1 MSLLI
6 KNIKKL
12 IQCRTEQTPF
22 VSGKDMSFVP
32 SIDNAY
38 LFVKDGKIK
47 DFGKMQELKKINT
60 DQVIDAKDRMVLPSW
75 CDSHT
80 HIVFAGNRSKEFIDR
95 IKGLSYEEIAARGG
109 GILNSAKL
117 LQNTS
122 KEDLYNQSNM
132 RINSVIRQ
140 GTGAIE
146 IKSGYGLSF
155 ESELKMLQVIKQI
168 KDSSK
173 MQVKSTFL
181 GAHAYP
187 NEFKGNKDGYINLV
201 LNKMLPAFKRENLID
216 YIDVFCEKGYFSP
229 EDTERII
236 KEGLKYNIRSKIHV
250 NQFNALGGIKIAV
263 ENNSLSVDHLE
274 VLQDDDIKI
283 LSKGSTIPVVLPTC
297 SYFLGI
303 DYAPARKL
311 IDAGLP
317 LAIASDFNPGSSPSG
332 NMNFV
337 ISTACT
343 KMKLTTEEAIN
354 AATINGAY
362 AMGLEDKV
370 GSISKDK
377 IANLIITN
385 KINSIDEVPYNFGG
399 NQIQQSNFRRRNN
412 FLTLLIICLL
422 LFLKFYVLKHLFYQ

>member
-12 IQCRTEQTPF
+12 IQCRTEKISF
-22 VSGKDMSFVP
+22 VSGEDMSFLP

-38 LFVKDGKIK
+38 LYVKDGKII
-47 DFGKMQELKKINT
+47 DFGKMQDLKKMKT
-60 DQVIDAKDRMVLPSW
+60 SQVIDAKGRMVLPSW

-80 HIVFAGNRSKEFIDR
+80 HIVFSGNRSKEFIDR

-122 KEDLYNQSNM
+122 QEDLYNQSKM
-132 RINSVIRQ
+132 RIESVIRQ

-146 IKSGYGLSF
+146 IKSGYGLTF
-155 ESELKMLQVIKQI
+155 ESELKMLQVIKEI
-168 KDSSK
+168 KENSK

-181 GAHAYP
+181 GAHAFP
-187 NEFKGNKDGYINLV
+187 IEFKTDKEGYIELI
-201 LNKMLPAFKRENLID
+201 LQKMLPAFSNENLID
-216 YIDVFCEKGYFSP
+216 FIDVFCEKGYFSTN
-229 EDTERII
+229 DTERIV

-250 NQFNALGGIKIAV
+250 NQFNILGGIKIAV
-263 ENNSLSVDHLE
+263 ENNALSVDHLE
-274 VLQDDDIKI
+274 VLEENDIKI
-283 LSKGSTIPVVLPTC
+283 LSEGSTIPVVLPTC

-303 DYAPARKL
+303 NYAPARKL
-311 IDAGLP
+311 IDSGLP

-362 AMGLEDKV
+362 AMGLENKV
-370 GSISKDK
+370 GSICKGK
-377 IANLIITN
+377 VANLIITN
-385 KINSIDEVPYNFGG
+385 KINSIDEIPYNFGG
-399 NQIQQSNFRRRNN
+399 NQIHKV
-412 FLTLLIICLL
+412 I
-422 LFLKFYVLKHLFYQ
+422 LKGEVIS

>member
-12 IQCRTEQTPF
+12 IQCRTEETSF
-22 VSGKDMSFVP
+22 ISGKDMSVVP
-32 SIDNAY
+32 SIDDAY
-38 LFVKDGKIK
+38 LFVKDGKIN

-122 KEDLYNQSNM
+122 KEDLYNQSKM

-168 KDSSK
+168 KENSK

-187 NEFKGNKDGYINLV
+187 NQFKENKDGYVDLV
-201 LNKMLPAFKRENLID
+201 LNKMLPAFKKENLID

-229 EDTERII
+229 KDTERII

-250 NQFNALGGIKIAV
+250 NQFNILGGVKIAV
-263 ENNSLSVDHLE
+263 ENNALSVDHLE

-385 KINSIDEVPYNFGG
+385 KINSIDEIPYNFGG
-399 NQIQQSNFRRRNN
+399 NQIHKVI
-412 FLTLLIICLL
+412 LEGEIIS
-422 LFLKFYVLKHLFYQ
+422 

>member
-12 IQCRTEQTPF
+12 IQCRTEETSF
-22 VSGKDMSFVP
+22 ISGKDMSVVP
-32 SIDNAY
+32 SIDDAY

-47 DFGKMQELKKINT
+47 DFGKMQELKEINT

-122 KEDLYNQSNM
+122 KEDLYNQSKM

-168 KDSSK
+168 KENSK

-187 NEFKGNKDGYINLV
+187 NQFKENKDGYVDLV
-201 LNKMLPAFKRENLID
+201 LNKMLPAFKKENLID

-229 EDTERII
+229 KDTERII

-250 NQFNALGGIKIAV
+250 NQFNILGGVKIAV
-263 ENNSLSVDHLE
+263 ENNALSVDHLE

-385 KINSIDEVPYNFGG
+385 KINSIDEIPYNFGG
-399 NQIQQSNFRRRNN
+399 NQIHKVI
-412 FLTLLIICLL
+412 LEGEIIS
-422 LFLKFYVLKHLFYQ
+422 

>member
-12 IQCRTEQTPF
+12 IQCRTDKTPF

-32 SIDNAY
+32 SIDDAFLLIKN
-38 LFVKDGKIK
+38 GKIN

-80 HIVFAGNRSKEFIDR
+80 HIVFSGNRSKEFIDR

-109 GILNSAKL
+109 GILNSVKL

-122 KEDLYNQSNM
+122 KEDLYNQSKM

-187 NEFKGNKDGYINLV
+187 NEFKGNKDGYIDLV
-201 LNKMLPAFKRENLID
+201 LNKMLPAFKKENLID
-216 YIDVFCEKGYFSP
+216 FIDVFCEKGYFSP

-236 KEGLKYNIRSKIHV
+236 KEGLKYDIRSKIHV
-250 NQFNALGGIKIAV
+250 NQFNVLGGIKIAV
-263 ENNSLSVDHLE
+263 ENNALSVDHLE
-274 VLQDDDIKI
+274 VLQDDDIKT
-283 LSKGSTIPVVLPTC
+283 LSKGSTMPVVLPTC

-362 AMGLEDKV
+362 AMGLENKV
-370 GSISKDK
+370 GSISRDK

-385 KINSIDEVPYNFGG
+385 KINSIDDIPYNFGG
-399 NQIQQSNFRRRNN
+399 NQIYKIILEGQ
-412 FLTLLIICLL
+412 LIS
-422 LFLKFYVLKHLFYQ
+422 

>member
-1 MSLLI
+1 MTPGLNQKTWFNLKTMSLLI

-12 IQCRTEQTPF
+12 IQCRTENISF
-22 VSGKDMSFVP
+22 VSGKDMSFLP

-38 LFVKDGKIK
+38 LVIKNGKIS
-47 DFGKMQELKKINT
+47 DFGKMQDFKETGFNE
-60 DQVIDAKDRMVLPSW
+60 VIDAKDRMILPSW

-146 IKSGYGLSF
+146 IKSGYGLSL

-173 MQVKSTFL
+173 IQVKSTFL

-187 NEFKGNKDGYINLV
+187 NEFKENKDGYIDLV
-201 LNKMLPAFKRENLID
+201 LNKMLPAFSKENLID

-229 EDTERII
+229 EDTEKII

-250 NQFNALGGIKIAV
+250 NQFNVLGGVKIAV
-263 ENNSLSVDHLE
+263 ENNALSVDHLE

-317 LAIASDFNPGSSPSG
+317 VAIASDFNPGSSPSG

-343 KMKLTTEEAIN
+343 KMKLTTEESIN

-370 GSISKDK
+370 GSISKGK

-385 KINSIDEVPYNFGG
+385 EINSIDDIPYNFGG
-399 NQIQQSNFRRRNN
+399 NQIHKIILEGQ
-412 FLTLLIICLL
+412 LIS
-422 LFLKFYVLKHLFYQ
+422 

>member
-1 MSLLI
+1 MTPGLNQKTWFNLKTMSLLI

-12 IQCRTEQTPF
+12 IQCRTENISF
-22 VSGKDMSFVP
+22 VSGKDMSFLP

-38 LFVKDGKIK
+38 LVIKNGKIS
-47 DFGKMQELKKINT
+47 DFGKMQDFKETGFNE
-60 DQVIDAKDRMVLPSW
+60 VIDAKDRMILPSW

-122 KEDLYNQSNM
+122 KEDLYNQSKM

-146 IKSGYGLSF
+146 IKSGYGLSL

-173 MQVKSTFL
+173 IQVKSTFL

-187 NEFKGNKDGYINLV
+187 NEFKENKDGYIDLV
-201 LNKMLPAFKRENLID
+201 LNKMLPAFSKENLID

-229 EDTERII
+229 EDTEKII

-250 NQFNALGGIKIAV
+250 NQFNVLGGVKIAV
-263 ENNSLSVDHLE
+263 ENNALSVDHLE
-274 VLQDDDIKI
+274 VLQDNDIKI

-317 LAIASDFNPGSSPSG
+317 VAIASDFNPGSSPSG

-370 GSISKDK
+370 GSISKGK

-385 KINSIDEVPYNFGG
+385 KINSIDDIPYNFGG
-399 NQIQQSNFRRRNN
+399 NQIHKIILEGQ
-412 FLTLLIICLL
+412 LIS
-422 LFLKFYVLKHLFYQ
+422 

>member
-12 IQCRTEQTPF
+12 IQCRTEETSF
-22 VSGKDMSFVP
+22 VSGKDMSFLP
-32 SIDNAY
+32 SIDDAY

-47 DFGKMQELKKINT
+47 DFGKMQELKMINT

-80 HIVFAGNRSKEFIDR
+80 HIVFSGNRSKEFIDR

-122 KEDLYNQSNM
+122 KEDLYNQSKM

-187 NEFKGNKDGYINLV
+187 NEFKENKNGYVDLV
-201 LNKMLPAFKRENLID
+201 LNKMLPAFKKDNLID
-216 YIDVFCEKGYFSP
+216 FIDVFCEKGYFSP
-229 EDTERII
+229 KDTERII

-250 NQFNALGGIKIAV
+250 NQFNILGGIKIAV
-263 ENNSLSVDHLE
+263 ENNALSVDHLE

-317 LAIASDFNPGSSPSG
+317 IAIASDFNPGSSPSG

-362 AMGLEDKV
+362 AMGLEEKV

-385 KINSIDEVPYNFGG
+385 KINSIDEIPYNFGG
-399 NQIQQSNFRRRNN
+399 NQIHKVI
-412 FLTLLIICLL
+412 LEGKIIP
-422 LFLKFYVLKHLFYQ
+422 

>member
-1 MSLLI
+1 MTPGLNQKTWFNLKTMSLLI

-12 IQCRTEQTPF
+12 IQCRTENISF
-22 VSGKDMSFVP
+22 VSGKDMSFLP

-38 LFVKDGKIK
+38 LVIKNGKIS
-47 DFGKMQELKKINT
+47 DFGKMQDFKETGFNE
-60 DQVIDAKDRMVLPSW
+60 VIDAKDRMILPSW

-146 IKSGYGLSF
+146 IKSGYGLSL
-155 ESELKMLQVIKQI
+155 ESEVKMLQVIKQI

-173 MQVKSTFL
+173 IQVKSTFL

-187 NEFKGNKDGYINLV
+187 NEFKENKDGYIDLV
-201 LNKMLPAFKRENLID
+201 LNKMLPAFSKENLID

-229 EDTERII
+229 EDTEKII

-250 NQFNALGGIKIAV
+250 NQFNVLGGVKIAV
-263 ENNSLSVDHLE
+263 ENNALSVDHLE

-317 LAIASDFNPGSSPSG
+317 VAIASDYNPGSSPSG

-343 KMKLTTEEAIN
+343 KMKLTTEESIN

-370 GSISKDK
+370 GSISKGK

-385 KINSIDEVPYNFGG
+385 KINSIDDIPYNFGG
-399 NQIQQSNFRRRNN
+399 NQIHKIILEGQ
-412 FLTLLIICLL
+412 LIS
-422 LFLKFYVLKHLFYQ
+422 

>member
-1 MSLLI
+1 
-6 KNIKKL
+6 
-12 IQCRTEQTPF
+12 
-22 VSGKDMSFVP
+22 MSFVP
-32 SIDNAY
+32 SIDDAY
-38 LFVKDGKIK
+38 LFIKNGKIK
-47 DFGKMQELKKINT
+47 DFGKMQELKEINT

-80 HIVFAGNRSKEFIDR
+80 HIVFAGDRSKEFIDR

-122 KEDLYNQSNM
+122 KEDLYNQSKM

-187 NEFKGNKDGYINLV
+187 NEFKENKDGYVDLV
-201 LNKMLPAFKRENLID
+201 LNKMLPAFKKENLID
-216 YIDVFCEKGYFSP
+216 FIDVFCEKGYFSP

-250 NQFNALGGIKIAV
+250 NQFNVLGGIKIAV
-263 ENNSLSVDHLE
+263 ENNALSVDHLE

-370 GSISKDK
+370 GSISKNK
-377 IANLIITN
+377 IANLTITN
-385 KINSIDEVPYNFGG
+385 KINSIDEIPYNFGG
-399 NQIQQSNFRRRNN
+399 NQIHKVI
-412 FLTLLIICLL
+412 LEGEIIS
-422 LFLKFYVLKHLFYQ
+422 

>member
-12 IQCRTEQTPF
+12 IQCRTENISF
-22 VSGKDMSFVP
+22 VSGKDMSFLP

-38 LFVKDGKIK
+38 LVIKNGKIS
-47 DFGKMQELKKINT
+47 DFGKMQDFKETSFNE
-60 DQVIDAKDRMVLPSW
+60 VIDAKDRMILPSW

-146 IKSGYGLSF
+146 IKSGYGLSL

-173 MQVKSTFL
+173 IQVKSTFL

-187 NEFKGNKDGYINLV
+187 NEFKENKDGYIDLV
-201 LNKMLPAFKRENLID
+201 LNKMLPAFSKENLID

-229 EDTERII
+229 EDTEKII

-250 NQFNALGGIKIAV
+250 NQFNVLGGVKIAV
-263 ENNSLSVDHLE
+263 ENNALSVDHLE

-317 LAIASDFNPGSSPSG
+317 VAIASDFNPGSSPSG

-343 KMKLTTEEAIN
+343 KMKLTTEESIN

-370 GSISKDK
+370 GSISKGK

-385 KINSIDEVPYNFGG
+385 KINSIDDIPYNFGG
-399 NQIQQSNFRRRNN
+399 NQIHKIILEGQ
-412 FLTLLIICLL
+412 LIS
-422 LFLKFYVLKHLFYQ
+422 

>member
-12 IQCRTEQTPF
+12 IQCRTEKTPF

-32 SIDNAY
+32 SIDDAY
-38 LFVKDGKIK
+38 LFVKDGKIN

-80 HIVFAGNRSKEFIDR
+80 HIVFAGDRSKEFIDR

-122 KEDLYNQSNM
+122 KEDLYNQSKM

-187 NEFKGNKDGYINLV
+187 NEFKENKDGYVDLV
-201 LNKMLPAFKRENLID
+201 LNKMLPAFKKENLID
-216 YIDVFCEKGYFSP
+216 FIDVFCEKGYFSP

-250 NQFNALGGIKIAV
+250 NQFNVLGGLKIAV
-263 ENNSLSVDHLE
+263 ENNALSVDHLE

-370 GSISKDK
+370 GSISKNK
-377 IANLIITN
+377 IANLTITN
-385 KINSIDEVPYNFGG
+385 KINSIDEIPYNFGG
-399 NQIQQSNFRRRNN
+399 NQIHKVI
-412 FLTLLIICLL
+412 LEGEIIS
-422 LFLKFYVLKHLFYQ
+422 

>member
-12 IQCRTEQTPF
+12 IQCRTEKISF
-22 VSGKDMSFVP
+22 VSGEDMSFLP

-38 LFVKDGKIK
+38 LYVKDGKII
-47 DFGKMQELKKINT
+47 DFGKMQDLKKMKT
-60 DQVIDAKDRMVLPSW
+60 SQVIDAKGRMVLPSW

-80 HIVFAGNRSKEFIDR
+80 HIVFSGNRSKEFIDR

-122 KEDLYNQSNM
+122 QEDLYNQSKM
-132 RINSVIRQ
+132 RIESVIRQ

-146 IKSGYGLSF
+146 IKSGYGLTF
-155 ESELKMLQVIKQI
+155 ESELKMLQVIKEI
-168 KDSSK
+168 KENSK

-181 GAHAYP
+181 GAHAFP
-187 NEFKGNKDGYINLV
+187 IEFKTDKEGYIELI
-201 LNKMLPAFKRENLID
+201 LQKMLPAFSNENLID
-216 YIDVFCEKGYFSP
+216 FIDVFCEKGYFSTN
-229 EDTERII
+229 DTERIV

-250 NQFNALGGIKIAV
+250 NQFNILGGIKIAV
-263 ENNSLSVDHLE
+263 ENNALSVDHLE
-274 VLQDDDIKI
+274 VLEENDIKI

-303 DYAPARKL
+303 NYAPARKL
-311 IDAGLP
+311 IDSGLP

-362 AMGLEDKV
+362 AMGLENKV
-370 GSISKDK
+370 GSICKGK
-377 IANLIITN
+377 VANLIITN
-385 KINSIDEVPYNFGG
+385 KINSIDEIPYNFGG
-399 NQIQQSNFRRRNN
+399 NQIHKV
-412 FLTLLIICLL
+412 I
-422 LFLKFYVLKHLFYQ
+422 LKGEVIS

>member
-1 MSLLI
+1 MS
-6 KNIKKL
+6 
-12 IQCRTEQTPF
+12 
-22 VSGKDMSFVP
+22 VVP
-32 SIDNAY
+32 SIDDAY
-38 LFVKDGKIK
+38 LFVKDGKIN
-47 DFGKMQELKKINT
+47 DFGKMQELKEINI

-122 KEDLYNQSNM
+122 KEDLYNQSKM

-168 KDSSK
+168 KENSK

-187 NEFKGNKDGYINLV
+187 NQFKENKDGYVDLV
-201 LNKMLPAFKRENLID
+201 LNKMLPAFKKENLID

-229 EDTERII
+229 KDTERII

-250 NQFNALGGIKIAV
+250 NQFNILGGVKIAV
-263 ENNSLSVDHLE
+263 ENNALSVDHLE

-385 KINSIDEVPYNFGG
+385 KINSIDEIPYNFGG
-399 NQIQQSNFRRRNN
+399 NQIHKVI
-412 FLTLLIICLL
+412 LEGEIIS
-422 LFLKFYVLKHLFYQ
+422 

>member
-1 MSLLI
+1 
-6 KNIKKL
+6 
-12 IQCRTEQTPF
+12 
-22 VSGKDMSFVP
+22 MSFVP
-32 SIDNAY
+32 SIDDAFLLIKN
-38 LFVKDGKIK
+38 GKIN

-80 HIVFAGNRSKEFIDR
+80 HIVFSGNRSKEFIDR

-109 GILNSAKL
+109 GILNSVKL

-122 KEDLYNQSNM
+122 KEDLYNQSKM

-187 NEFKGNKDGYINLV
+187 NEFRGNKDGYIDLV
-201 LNKMLPAFKRENLID
+201 LNKMLPAFKKKNLID
-216 YIDVFCEKGYFSP
+216 FIDVFCEKGYFSP

-236 KEGLKYNIRSKIHV
+236 KEGLKYDIRSKIHV
-250 NQFNALGGIKIAV
+250 NQFNVLGGIKIAV
-263 ENNSLSVDHLE
+263 ENNALSVDHLE
-274 VLQDDDIKI
+274 VLQDDDIKT
-283 LSKGSTIPVVLPTC
+283 LSKGSTMPVVLPTC

-362 AMGLEDKV
+362 AMGLENKV
-370 GSISKDK
+370 GSISRNK

-385 KINSIDEVPYNFGG
+385 KINSIDDIPYNFGG
-399 NQIQQSNFRRRNN
+399 NQIYKIILEGQ
-412 FLTLLIICLL
+412 LIS
-422 LFLKFYVLKHLFYQ
+422 

>member
-12 IQCRTEQTPF
+12 IQCRTEETSF

-47 DFGKMQELKKINT
+47 DFGKMQDLKEINT

-80 HIVFAGNRSKEFIDR
+80 HIIFAGDRSKEFIDR

-168 KDSSK
+168 KENSK

-187 NEFKGNKDGYINLV
+187 NQFKENKDGYVDLV
-201 LNKMLPAFKRENLID
+201 LNKMLPAFKKENLID
-216 YIDVFCEKGYFSP
+216 FIDVFCEKGYFSP

-250 NQFNALGGIKIAV
+250 NQFNVLGGIKIAV
-263 ENNSLSVDHLE
+263 ENNALSVDHLE

-385 KINSIDEVPYNFGG
+385 KINSIDEIPYNFGG
-399 NQIQQSNFRRRNN
+399 NQIHKVI
-412 FLTLLIICLL
+412 LEGEIIS
-422 LFLKFYVLKHLFYQ
+422 

>member
-1 MSLLI
+1 
-6 KNIKKL
+6 
-12 IQCRTEQTPF
+12 
-22 VSGKDMSFVP
+22 MSFVP
-32 SIDNAY
+32 SIDDAY
-38 LFVKDGKIK
+38 LVVKDGKIN
-47 DFGKMQELKKINT
+47 DFGKMIELKTINA

-80 HIVFAGNRSKEFIDR
+80 HIVFSGNRSKEFIDR

-117 LQNTS
+117 LENTS

-155 ESELKMLQVIKQI
+155 DSELKMLQVIKQI
-168 KDSSK
+168 KDKSK
-173 MQVKSTFL
+173 IQVKSTFL

-187 NEFKGNKDGYINLV
+187 SEFKENKEGYIDLV
-201 LNKMLPAFKRENLID
+201 LNKMLPAFKKKNLID
-216 YIDVFCEKGYFSP
+216 FIDVFCEKGYFST
-229 EDTERII
+229 EDTERIV
-236 KEGLKYNIRSKIHV
+236 KEGLKYSLRSKIHV
-250 NQFNALGGIKIAV
+250 NQFNVLGGIKIAV
-263 ENNSLSVDHLE
+263 ENNALSVDHLE
-274 VLQDDDIKI
+274 VLQEDDIKI

-311 IDAGLP
+311 IDSGLP

-370 GSISKDK
+370 GSISINKL
-377 IANLIITN
+377 ANLIITN
-385 KINSIDEVPYNFGG
+385 KINSIDEIPYNFGG
-399 NQIQQSNFRRRNN
+399 NQIHKVI
-412 FLTLLIICLL
+412 LKGEIIS
-422 LFLKFYVLKHLFYQ
+422 

>member
-1 MSLLI
+1 MS
-6 KNIKKL
+6 
-12 IQCRTEQTPF
+12 
-22 VSGKDMSFVP
+22 VVP
-32 SIDNAY
+32 SIDDAY

-47 DFGKMQELKKINT
+47 DFGKMQELKEINT

-122 KEDLYNQSNM
+122 KEDLYNQSKM

-168 KDSSK
+168 KENSK

-187 NEFKGNKDGYINLV
+187 NQFKENKDGYVDLV
-201 LNKMLPAFKRENLID
+201 LNKMLPAFKKENLID

-229 EDTERII
+229 KDTERII

-250 NQFNALGGIKIAV
+250 NQFNILGGVKIAV
-263 ENNSLSVDHLE
+263 ENNALSVDHLE

-385 KINSIDEVPYNFGG
+385 KINSIDEIPYNFGG
-399 NQIQQSNFRRRNN
+399 NQIHKVI
-412 FLTLLIICLL
+412 LEGEIIS
-422 LFLKFYVLKHLFYQ
+422 

>member
-1 MSLLI
+1 MYLLI

-12 IQCRTEQTPF
+12 IQCRTEETSF

-47 DFGKMQELKKINT
+47 DFGKMQDLKEINT

-95 IKGLSYEEIAARGG
+95 IKGLSYEEIASRGG

-168 KDSSK
+168 KDISK

-187 NEFKGNKDGYINLV
+187 NEFKGNKDGYIDLV

-229 EDTERII
+229 KDTERII

-250 NQFNALGGIKIAV
+250 NQFNVLGGIKIAV
-263 ENNSLSVDHLE
+263 ENNALSVDHLE
-274 VLQDDDIKI
+274 VLQVDDIKI

-385 KINSIDEVPYNFGG
+385 KINSIDEIPYNFGG
-399 NQIQQSNFRRRNN
+399 NQIHKVI
-412 FLTLLIICLL
+412 LEGEIIS
-422 LFLKFYVLKHLFYQ
+422 

>member
-12 IQCRTEQTPF
+12 IQCRTDKTPF

-32 SIDNAY
+32 SIDDAFLLIKN
-38 LFVKDGKIK
+38 GKIN

-80 HIVFAGNRSKEFIDR
+80 HIVFSGNRSKEFIDR

-109 GILNSAKL
+109 GILNSVKL

-122 KEDLYNQSNM
+122 KEDLYNQSKM

-187 NEFKGNKDGYINLV
+187 NEFRGNKDGYIDLV
-201 LNKMLPAFKRENLID
+201 LNKMLPAFKKKNLID
-216 YIDVFCEKGYFSP
+216 FIDVFCEKGYFSP

-250 NQFNALGGIKIAV
+250 NQFNVLGGIKIAV
-263 ENNSLSVDHLE
+263 ENNALSVDHLE
-274 VLQDDDIKI
+274 VLQDDDIKT

-362 AMGLEDKV
+362 AMGLENKV
-370 GSISKDK
+370 GSISRDK

-385 KINSIDEVPYNFGG
+385 KINSIDDIPYNFGG
-399 NQIQQSNFRRRNN
+399 NQVYKIILEGQ
-412 FLTLLIICLL
+412 LIS
-422 LFLKFYVLKHLFYQ
+422 

>member
-12 IQCRTEQTPF
+12 IQCRTEKTPF

-32 SIDNAY
+32 SIDDAY
-38 LFVKDGKIK
+38 LFVKDGKIN

-80 HIVFAGNRSKEFIDR
+80 HIVFAGDRSKEFIDR

-122 KEDLYNQSNM
+122 KEDLYNQSKM

-187 NEFKGNKDGYINLV
+187 NEFKENKDGYVDLV
-201 LNKMLPAFKRENLID
+201 LNKMLPAFKKKNLID
-216 YIDVFCEKGYFSP
+216 FIDVFCEKGYFSP

-250 NQFNALGGIKIAV
+250 NQFNVLGGIKIAV
-263 ENNSLSVDHLE
+263 ENNALSVDHLE

-399 NQIQQSNFRRRNN
+399 NQIHKVI
-412 FLTLLIICLL
+412 LEGEIIS
-422 LFLKFYVLKHLFYQ
+422 

>member
-1 MSLLI
+1 
-6 KNIKKL
+6 
-12 IQCRTEQTPF
+12 
-22 VSGKDMSFVP
+22 MSFVP
-32 SIDNAY
+32 SIDDAY
-38 LFVKDGKIK
+38 LFVKDGKIN

-95 IKGLSYEEIAARGG
+95 INGLSYEEIAARGG

-122 KEDLYNQSNM
+122 KEDLYNQSKM

-173 MQVKSTFL
+173 MQVKPTFL

-187 NEFKGNKDGYINLV
+187 NEFKENKDGYVDLV
-201 LNKMLPAFKRENLID
+201 LNKMLPAFKKENLID
-216 YIDVFCEKGYFSP
+216 FIDVFCEKGYFSP

-250 NQFNALGGIKIAV
+250 NQFNVLGGIKIAV
-263 ENNSLSVDHLE
+263 ENNALSVDHLE
-274 VLQDDDIKI
+274 VLQVDDIKV
-283 LSKGSTIPVVLPTC
+283 LSKSSTIPVVLPTC

-385 KINSIDEVPYNFGG
+385 KINSIDEIPYNFGG
-399 NQIQQSNFRRRNN
+399 NQIHKVI
-412 FLTLLIICLL
+412 LEGEIIS
-422 LFLKFYVLKHLFYQ
+422 

>member
-12 IQCRTEQTPF
+12 IQCRTEETSF
-22 VSGKDMSFVP
+22 VSGKDVSFVP

-47 DFGKMQELKKINT
+47 DFGKMEDLKEINT

-122 KEDLYNQSNM
+122 KEDLYNQSKM

-155 ESELKMLQVIKQI
+155 QSELKMLQVIKQI
-168 KDSSK
+168 KENSK

-187 NEFKGNKDGYINLV
+187 NQFKENKDGYVDLV
-201 LNKMLPAFKRENLID
+201 LNKMLPAFKKENLID

-229 EDTERII
+229 KDTERII

-250 NQFNALGGIKIAV
+250 NQFNILGGVKIAV
-263 ENNSLSVDHLE
+263 ENNALSVDHLE

-385 KINSIDEVPYNFGG
+385 KINSIDEIPYNFGG
-399 NQIQQSNFRRRNN
+399 NQIHKVI
-412 FLTLLIICLL
+412 LEGEIIS
-422 LFLKFYVLKHLFYQ
+422 

>member
-1 MSLLI
+1 MTPGLNQKTWFNLKTMSLLI

-12 IQCRTEQTPF
+12 IQCRTENISF
-22 VSGKDMSFVP
+22 VSGKDMSFLP

-38 LFVKDGKIK
+38 LVIKNGKIS
-47 DFGKMQELKKINT
+47 DFGKMQDFKETGFNE
-60 DQVIDAKDRMVLPSW
+60 VIDAKDRMILPSW

-146 IKSGYGLSF
+146 IKSGYGLSL

-173 MQVKSTFL
+173 IQVKSTFL

-187 NEFKGNKDGYINLV
+187 NEFKENKDGYIDLV
-201 LNKMLPAFKRENLID
+201 LNKMLPAFSKENLID

-250 NQFNALGGIKIAV
+250 NQFNVLGGVKIAV
-263 ENNSLSVDHLE
+263 ENNALSVDHLE

-317 LAIASDFNPGSSPSG
+317 VAIASDFNPGSSPSG

-370 GSISKDK
+370 GSISKGK

-385 KINSIDEVPYNFGG
+385 KINSIDDIPYNFGG
-399 NQIQQSNFRRRNN
+399 NQIHKIILEGQ
-412 FLTLLIICLL
+412 LIS
-422 LFLKFYVLKHLFYQ
+422 

>member
-1 MSLLI
+1 
-6 KNIKKL
+6 
-12 IQCRTEQTPF
+12 
-22 VSGKDMSFVP
+22 
-32 SIDNAY
+32 
-38 LFVKDGKIK
+38 
-47 DFGKMQELKKINT
+47 
-60 DQVIDAKDRMVLPSW
+60 
-75 CDSHT
+75 
-80 HIVFAGNRSKEFIDR
+80 
-95 IKGLSYEEIAARGG
+95 
-109 GILNSAKL
+109 

-399 NQIQQSNFRRRNN
+399 NQIHKVI
-412 FLTLLIICLL
+412 LEGEIIS
-422 LFLKFYVLKHLFYQ
+422 

>member
-12 IQCRTEQTPF
+12 IQCRTEKTPF

-38 LFVKDGKIK
+38 LVIKNGKIN

-60 DQVIDAKDRMVLPSW
+60 DQVIDAKNRMVLPSW

-80 HIVFAGNRSKEFIDR
+80 HIVFAGDRSKEFIDR
-95 IKGLSYEEIAARGG
+95 IKGFSYEEIAARGG

-146 IKSGYGLSF
+146 IKSGYGLSL

-187 NEFKGNKDGYINLV
+187 NEFKENKDGYIDLV
-201 LNKMLPAFKRENLID
+201 LNKMLPAFKKKNLID

-229 EDTERII
+229 EDTEKII
-236 KEGLKYNIRSKIHV
+236 KEGLKYDIRSKIHV
-250 NQFNALGGIKIAV
+250 NQFNVLGGVKIAV
-263 ENNSLSVDHLE
+263 ENNALSVDHLE

-311 IDAGLP
+311 IDTGLP
-317 LAIASDFNPGSSPSG
+317 IAIASDFNPGSSPSG

-385 KINSIDEVPYNFGG
+385 KINSIDEIPYNFGG
-399 NQIQQSNFRRRNN
+399 NQIHKVI
-412 FLTLLIICLL
+412 LEGEIIS
-422 LFLKFYVLKHLFYQ
+422 

>member
-12 IQCRTEQTPF
+12 IQCRTEETSF
-22 VSGKDMSFVP
+22 ISGKDMSVVP
-32 SIDNAY
+32 SIDDAY

-122 KEDLYNQSNM
+122 KEDLYNQSKM

-168 KDSSK
+168 KENSK

-187 NEFKGNKDGYINLV
+187 NQFKENKDGYVDLV
-201 LNKMLPAFKRENLID
+201 LNKMLPAFKKENLID

-229 EDTERII
+229 KDTERII

-250 NQFNALGGIKIAV
+250 NQFNILGGVKIAV
-263 ENNSLSVDHLE
+263 ENNALSVDHLE

-385 KINSIDEVPYNFGG
+385 KINSIDEIPYNFGG
-399 NQIQQSNFRRRNN
+399 NQIHKVI
-412 FLTLLIICLL
+412 LEGEIIS
-422 LFLKFYVLKHLFYQ
+422 